1 MIKYKLSRM
10 IFVFITLFYSLI
22 SYGQN
27 TISVTGS
34 VLDSE
39 NREPLIGVTV
49 REKGT
54 KNGTSTDLDGK
65 FTLRTAA
72 NATLTFSYLG
82 YADKEVNAGSA
93 GEMPVLMEEQTR
105 SLDELVVI
113 GYGVQKKSDLTGSIS
128 SISGAKVNDVPV
140 ASVLQALQ
148 GKASGVTVIQ
158 NTGAPGSTTTI
169 KVRGTGT
176 VNDADPLYVVD
187 GFIVDGID
195 HLNPNDIANVEI
207 FKDAASSSIYGA
219 RGANGIVA
227 ITTKSGEK
235 TGTRITFD
243 SYVGF
248 STPWKTIPV
257 LDTEQYALMQDYING
272 ASLYSADGQLYYSK
286 DPVTQQ
292 LQYNE
297 RAFND
302 IDTIRRGS
310 PGNWWDAITR
320 TGIKQQYNLTVSGG
334 NEKTR
339 YLVSG
344 SYYDETGIVNTS
356 EYNRFNTRM
365 NLNSELTKWLQL
377 AANMSY
383 AWEDRESVPEGQ
395 NSVLKRALYQSPMVF
410 TYNERGYWKESHPL
424 AVLDRNHNNTMRHR
438 LDANMSLN
446 AKIGKLL
453 NYQFKISDY
462 IIPETNSQFT
472 EVEKLEEDF
481 AMTDLSRVYQHR
493 KLTNKWEMNN
503 LLTFAW
509 NNKIHDITVLAGQTI
524 EGYKN
529 SFQESTK
536 KGTASN
542 ESELQYLASGYTGDK
557 TYGYNHEWTAV
568 GFVGRI
574 NYNLLDRYLFQ
585 ANFRADASSVFSE
598 KNRWGY
604 FPSLSFGWKFISEPF
619 MQNQQLISFGKL
631 RVGWGQ
637 LGNNR
642 IDEMARYT
650 LLNYTP
656 NYSLLKTKLNTQYNY
671 PIGVG
676 NHILYPG
683 TTSTSIGNPDIRWE
697 KTETANIGL
706 DLGFFNNRL
715 DFSVEVFNRLTT
727 DMLLRVPVP
736 ISAGLDDAPMVNA
749 GSVRNRGIE
758 FSINHKNS
766 INQFRYEFGFNVSYI
781 KNEVVS
787 LGTGNEPLW
796 GGWLDESNIND
807 FVTKTDV
814 GRPIGSFYGYVTDG
828 IFNTE
833 EEIKASAQYDYGKN
847 DFEQTTRPGD
857 FRFVD
862 INGDG
867 KITAEDR
874 TYLGSPMPDFVFGI
888 PLSLGY
894 KNFDLTVFFQGQTGN
909 KVFNVMDYYL
919 NNAASS
925 YNLYADIREKQW
937 SGQLREDRA
946 FLPLNLN
953 ASIPDLRNSDLNRN
967 FRASDFMLKDGSY
980 IRLKELRLTY
990 NFDKK
995 FCSKFFM
1002 QDLSLFVG
1010 AYNLLTFTRYNG
1022 FDPEIGKLA
1031 GTEDNNINMGIDHGT
1046 YPQSRTIT
1054 VGLKVTL

>member
-1 MIKYKLSRM
+1 MIKYKLFRTT
-10 IFVFITLFYSLI
+10 FVFIALLYSLI

-34 VLDSE
+34 VLDGE
-39 NREPLIGVTV
+39 TREPLIGVTV
-49 REKGT
+49 MEKGT
-54 KNGTSTDLDGK
+54 GNGTVTNQEGK
-65 FTLRTAA
+65 FTLKTTPNAA
-72 NATLTFSYLG
+72 LSFHYLG
-82 YADKEVNAGSA
+82 YAAKEVNTGN
-93 GEMPVLMEEQTR
+93 GEEILVLMEEQVQ
-105 SLDELVVI
+105 SLDEFVVI

-128 SISGAKVNDVPV
+128 SISGRDVNEVPV

-148 GKASGVTVIQ
+148 GKAAGVTVIQ
-158 NTGAPGSTTTI
+158 NTGAPGSSTTI

-176 VNDADPLYVVD
+176 INDADPLYVVD
-187 GFIVDGID
+187 GFIVEGID
-195 HLNPNDIANVEI
+195 HLNPNDIADIEI

-235 TGTRITFD
+235 TGTKITFD

-248 STPWKTIPV
+248 SNPWKTIPV
-257 LDTEQYALMQDYING
+257 LDAEQYALVQDYING
-272 ASLYSADGQLYYSK
+272 TSLYSADGRLYYSK
-286 DPVTQQ
+286 DPVTQE
-292 LQYNE
+292 LYFND
-297 RAFND
+297 RKFND

-320 TGIKQQYNLTVSGG
+320 TGIRQQYNLTVAGG
-334 NEKTR
+334 NEKNK

-344 SYYDETGIVNTS
+344 SYYDEKGIVNTS
-356 EYNRFNTRM
+356 AYNRFNTRM
-365 NLNSELTKWLQL
+365 NLNSELTKWLQFT
-377 AANMSY
+377 ANMSY
-383 AWEDRESVPEGQ
+383 AWEDKANVPEGR
-395 NSVLKRALYQSPMVF
+395 NSILKLALYQNPMVF
-410 TYNERGYWKESHPL
+410 TYNERGYWRESHPL
-424 AVLDRNHNNTMRHR
+424 AVLDRNHDNTRRHR
-438 LDANMSLN
+438 LDVNMSLN
-446 AKIGKLL
+446 AQIGKHL

-462 IIPETNSQFT
+462 VIPETISQFT
-472 EVEKLEEDF
+472 EVDKLDEDF
-481 AMTDLSRVYQHR
+481 VPADLSSVYKR
-493 KLTNKWEMNN
+493 RNLTNKWEMNN
-503 LLTFAW
+503 LLTFTW
-509 NNKIHDITVLAGQTI
+509 QNTNQDITLLAGQTI
-524 EGYKN
+524 EAYQN

-542 ESELQYLASGYTGDK
+542 ESELWYLTSGYTGDK
-557 TYGYNHEWTAV
+557 TYGYDREWTAV

-574 NYNLLDRYLFQ
+574 NYNILNRYLFQ
-585 ANFRADASSVFSE
+585 ANFRADASSIFSG

-619 MQNQQLISFGKL
+619 MQNQQWLSFGKF

-642 IDEMARYT
+642 IDETARYT
-650 LLNYTP
+650 L
-656 NYSLLKTKLNTQYNY
+656 LNTQYNY
-671 PIGVG
+671 PFGVG

-683 TTSTSIGNPDIRWE
+683 ITATSTGNPDIRWE
-697 KTETANIGL
+697 KTETTNIGL
-706 DLGFFNNRL
+706 DLSFLKNRL
-715 DFSVEVFNRLTT
+715 DFSAEVFNRLTT

-758 FSINHKNS
+758 FSFNYKNKINR
-766 INQFRYEFGFNVSYI
+766 FRYEVGFNVSYI
-781 KNEVVS
+781 KNEVIS
-787 LGTGNEPLW
+787 LGTGNEPVW

-867 KITAEDR
+867 QITAEDR
-874 TYLGSPMPDFVFGI
+874 TYLGSPMPDFTFGV
-888 PLSLGY
+888 PLSLGHG
-894 KNFDLTVFFQGQTGN
+894 NFDLTVFLQGQTGN

-919 NNAASS
+919 NNAASG

-953 ASIPDLRNSDLNRN
+953 ASVPDLRNSDLNRN

-990 NFDKK
+990 NFDQKI
-995 FCSKFFM
+995 CSRLFV
-1002 QDLSLFVG
+1002 QNLSLFLG

-1022 FDPEIGKLA
+1022 FDPEVGKLT
-1031 GTEDNNINMGIDHGT
+1031 GTESNNINMGIDHGT

-1054 VGLKVTL
+1054 IGLKATL

>member
-1 MIKYKLSRM
+1 MIKCKLFRTA
-10 IFVFITLFYSLI
+10 FVFIALLHSLLF
-22 SYGQN
+22 YGQN

-34 VLDSE
+34 VLDSG

-49 REKGT
+49 IEKGT
-54 KNGTSTDLDGK
+54 GNGTATDFEGK
-65 FTLRTAA
+65 FTLKTAPE
-72 NATLTFSYLG
+72 ATLTFSYLG
-82 YADKEVNAGSA
+82 YIAKEVNAGN
-93 GEMPVLMEEQTR
+93 GEEILVLMEEQAR
-105 SLDELVVI
+105 LLDELVVI

-128 SISGAKVNDVPV
+128 SISGRDVNEVPV

-148 GKASGVTVIQ
+148 GKAAGVTVIQ
-158 NTGAPGSTTTI
+158 NTGAPGSATTI

-195 HLNPNDIANVEI
+195 HLNPNDIAHVEI

-227 ITTKSGEK
+227 ITTKNGEK
-235 TGTRITFD
+235 GGTKITFD
-243 SYVGF
+243 SYVGV

-257 LDTEQYALMQDYING
+257 LDAGQYALVQDYING
-272 ASLYSADGQLYYSK
+272 TSLYSADGRLYYSK
-286 DPVTQQ
+286 DPATQE
-292 LQYNE
+292 LY
-297 RAFND
+297 FND
-302 IDTIRRGS
+302 RKFNDMDTIRRGS
-310 PGNWWDAITR
+310 PGNWWDAITQ
-320 TGIKQQYNLTVSGG
+320 TGIKQQYNLAVSGG
-334 NEKTR
+334 NEKNR

-344 SYYDETGIVNTS
+344 SYYDEKGIVNTS
-356 EYNRFNTRM
+356 AYNRFNTRM

-383 AWEDRESVPEGQ
+383 AWEDRDNVPEGR
-395 NSVLKRALYQSPMVF
+395 NSVLKLALYQNPMAF
-410 TYNERGYWKESHPL
+410 TYNERGYWRESHPL
-424 AVLDRNHNNTMRHR
+424 AVLDRNHDNMQRHR
-438 LDANMSLN
+438 LDVNLSLN
-446 AKIGKLL
+446 AQIGKLL

-462 IIPETNSQFT
+462 VIPETISQFA
-472 EVEKLEEDF
+472 EVDKLDEDF
-481 AMTDLSRVYQHR
+481 VMTDLSSVYKR
-493 KLTNKWEMNN
+493 RNLTNKWEMNN

-509 NNKIHDITVLAGQTI
+509 KNTTQDITVLAGQTL
-524 EGYKN
+524 EGYQN

-542 ESELQYLASGYTGDK
+542 DSELWYLTGGYTGDK
-557 TYGYNHEWTAV
+557 TYGYDREWTAV
-568 GFVGRI
+568 GFVGRL

-598 KNRWGY
+598 RNRWGY
-604 FPSLSFGWKFISEPF
+604 FPSLSFGWKFISESF
-619 MQNQQLISFGKL
+619 MQNQRVISFGKL

-650 LLNYTP
+650 LLN
-656 NYSLLKTKLNTQYNY
+656 TQYNY
-671 PIGVG
+671 PFGVG

-683 TTSTSIGNPDIRWE
+683 ITATSVGNPDIRWE

-706 DLGFFNNRL
+706 DLGFFGNSLN
-715 DFSVEVFNRLTT
+715 FSAEAFNRLTT

-736 ISAGLDDAPMVNA
+736 ISAGQNDAPMVNA

-758 FSINHKNS
+758 FSFNYKNNINR
-766 INQFRYEFGFNVSYI
+766 FRYELGFNVSYI

-787 LGTGNEPLW
+787 LGTGNEPVW

-833 EEIKASAQYDYGKN
+833 EEIRASAQYDYGKN

-862 INGDG
+862 LNGDG
-867 KITAEDR
+867 QITAEDR
-874 TYLGSPMPDFVFGI
+874 TYLGSPMPDFTFGI

-894 KNFDLTVFFQGQTGN
+894 GNFDLTVFLQGQTGN
-909 KVFNVMDYYL
+909 KVFNVTDYYL
-919 NNAASS
+919 NNAASG

-937 SGQLREDRA
+937 SGQLRDDRA

-953 ASIPDLRNSDLNRN
+953 GSVPDLRNSDLNRN
-967 FRASDFMLKDGSY
+967 FRASDFMLHDGSY
-980 IRLKELRLTY
+980 IRLKEVKLSY

-995 FCSKFFM
+995 ISSKLFVH
-1002 QDLSLFVG
+1002 DLSLYIG

-1022 FDPEIGKLA
+1022 FDPEVGKLI
-1031 GTEDNNINMGIDHGT
+1031 GTEGNNINMGIDHGT
-1046 YPQSRTIT
+1046 YPQSRTVTI
-1054 VGLKVTL
+1054 GLKATL